1 MKRVAGQVDG
11 SHTEIGDLDA
21 FGIFVFVELSA
32 HLEAGFGCRR
42 GDQLNDRAIAA
53 QRFASPVDR
62 DEREETVLDLVPFA
76 GAGWQVTHRD
86 GKFEFV
92 RQLLKLDFPETYTM
106 PVAAAAIGGD
116 HQTFGFGITLL
127 SHRSPPSADRVD
139 GKGGGVV
146 IRADADPPD
155 IVGDVVDA
163 VRHGAAQLGVDE
175 IMDVDKLGPSFA
187 MPFPA
192 IVLEIAYQF
201 LFFSYQPK

>member
-1 MKRVAGQVDG
+1 MTAAILRSETLTPLGY
-11 SHTEIGDLDA
+11 L
-21 FGIFVFVELSA
+21 FFVELSA

-92 RQLLKLDFPETYTM
+92 RQLLKLDFPETYTI

-116 HQTFGFGITLL
+116 H
-127 SHRSPPSADRVD
+127 
-139 GKGGGVV
+139 
-146 IRADADPPD
+146 
-155 IVGDVVDA
+155 
-163 VRHGAAQLGVDE
+163 
-175 IMDVDKLGPSFA
+175 
-187 MPFPA
+187 
-192 IVLEIAYQF
+192 
-201 LFFSYQPK
+201 

>member
-62 DEREETVLDLVPFA
+62 GEREETVLDLVPFA

-116 HQTFGFGITLL
+116 HPKVWFGVTLL
-127 SHRSPPSADRVD
+127 FPRFPPSSGLRVR
-139 GKGGGVV
+139 KHGGGWTL
-146 IRADADPPD
+146 ATA
-155 IVGDVVDA
+155 
-163 VRHGAAQLGVDE
+163 
-175 IMDVDKLGPSFA
+175 
-187 MPFPA
+187 
-192 IVLEIAYQF
+192 
-201 LFFSYQPK
+201 